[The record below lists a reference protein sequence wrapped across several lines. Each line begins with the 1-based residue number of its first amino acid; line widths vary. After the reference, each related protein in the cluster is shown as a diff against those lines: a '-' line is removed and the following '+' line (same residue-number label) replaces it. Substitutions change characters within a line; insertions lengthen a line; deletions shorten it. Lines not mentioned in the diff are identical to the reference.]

1 MQISLCEHHDSK
13 IRKICVGGRHMS
25 CFERKKKTVGFTKM
39 SGQGNTFIVISNM
52 FGTGNTYWPDLAALW
67 CRSDEA
73 IGADGLLVLE
83 QSLVA
88 DFKMRIFNS
97 DGSEA
102 KMCGNGARC
111 AARFACEQG
120 IAPPHMTME
129 TMAGTIES
137 FVADGSVSVKLTD
150 AKVPGES
157 LSVNVDGRSYLLY
170 SIDSGVPHAVTFRD
184 CVVEMST
191 DDIVNLGRLIRFHPA
206 FKPAG
211 TNVDFVEVVGPRV
224 IRVRTYERGV
234 ESETKACGTG
244 AAAAAI
250 ISHLRTHVGPPPIA
264 VQMPGGI
271 LTVDFRKNG
280 SLVKDI
286 WLSGE
291 VKSIYS
297 GLL

>member
-1 MQISLCEHHDSK
+1 MQISLCEYHDST

-250 ISHLRTHVGPPPIA
+250 ISHLRTHVGPPRLP
-264 VQMPGGI
+264 
-271 LTVDFRKNG
+271 FRCREAF
-280 SLVKDI
+280 SRLI
-286 WLSGE
+286 SERTALW
-291 VKSIYS
+291 
-297 GLL
+297 